1 MASRSMDLNL
11 NKQKFENNLLNLKI
25 YINNLFDL
33 IY

>member
-25 YINNLFDL
+25 YI
-33 IY
+33 IIMIIKVI

>member
-25 YINNLFDL
+25 YIKISINN
-33 IY
+33 

>member
-25 YINNLFDL
+25 YNKAYYLK
-33 IY
+33 

>member
-25 YINNLFDL
+25 YNINK
-33 IY
+33 

>member
-25 YINNLFDL
+25 YIKISNF
-33 IY
+33 